1 VTLEAS
7 AGPQPLPPGTT
18 VEKASAKGADLVSP
32 TPVPKG
38 TVLEFEVL
46 LGARPIPVM
55 ARVAES
61 HPMGPARFALAT
73 EFLAMAQVD
82 RDSLADFLQ
91 AVGPASLTVRA
102 LRDQ

>member
-1 VTLEAS
+1 
-7 AGPQPLPPGTT
+7 
-18 VEKASAKGADLVSP
+18 
-32 TPVPKG
+32 
-38 TVLEFEVL
+38 
-46 LGARPIPVM
+46 M

-61 HPMGPARFALAT
+61 HPIGPTRYALAT

-91 AVGPASLTVRA
+91 AVGPTSLTVRA